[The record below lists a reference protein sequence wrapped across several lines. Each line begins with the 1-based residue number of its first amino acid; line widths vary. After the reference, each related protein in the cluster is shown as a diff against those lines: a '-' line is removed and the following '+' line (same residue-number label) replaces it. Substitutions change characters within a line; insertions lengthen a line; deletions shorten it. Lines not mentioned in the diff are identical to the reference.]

1 MTQFVDLTPS
11 LGTEIIDL
19 DLADG
24 LDDATVATLQRL
36 LALRGLLVFRDQ
48 ARLQPDR
55 HVEVSRKF
63 GGLEVHVQKRYHHQ
77 AHPEILVVS
86 NVVENGTPI
95 GLADAGK
102 YWHSDLSYLA
112 EPSLGSLLHAQELPK
127 DGSGDTIFTDM
138 RAAYDAL
145 DDETRRRL
153 TGLTAEHSYLARNQA
168 QAAVNPDRKID
179 AAQAATVP
187 PVNHPVVR
195 AHPVTGR
202 AALFVSEGFT
212 TRIIELPED
221 EGRALLQRLFAH
233 SVEPRFHYRHKWRAH
248 DLVFWDNRSTM
259 HLATGCPASERRTL
273 YRTTVRGDRPR
284 AYVPA
289 DQVAAA

>member
-1 MTQFVDLTPS
+1 MTKFVDLTPS
-11 LGTEIIDL
+11 LGTEILDL
-19 DLADG
+19 DLGQD
-24 LDDATVATLQRL
+24 LDDATIATLQRL

-48 ARLQPDR
+48 SKLSPDR
-55 HVEVSRKF
+55 HVEVSRRF
-63 GGLEVHVQKRYHHQ
+63 GGLEVHVQKRYHHA
-77 AHPEILVVS
+77 AHPEILIVS
-86 NVVENGTPI
+86 NVIENGTPI

-145 DDETRRRL
+145 DDETKQKL
-153 TGLTAEHSYLARNQA
+153 IGLTAEHSYVARNKA

-179 AAQAATVP
+179 AATAATVP

-212 TRIIELPED
+212 TRINELDDGES
-221 EGRALLQRLFAH
+221 RSLLDRLFAH
-233 SVEPRFHYRHKWRAH
+233 SVEPRFHYRHKWRDH

-273 YRTTVRGDRPR
+273 YRTTVRGDRPI
-284 AYVPA
+284 AYA
-289 DQVAAA
+289 ASGREAAA

>member
-1 MTQFVDLTPS
+1 MTNFVDLTPT
-11 LGTEIIDL
+11 LGTEILDL
-19 DLADG
+19 DLG
-24 LDDATVATLQRL
+24 EPLDDSTVATLQRL

-48 ARLQPDR
+48 KNLSPER

-63 GGLEVHVQKRYHHQ
+63 GALEVHVQKRYHHT

-145 DDETRRRL
+145 DDATRQRL
-153 TGLTAEHSYLARNQA
+153 IGLIAEHSYLARNQA

-179 AAQAATVP
+179 ATQAATVP
-187 PVNHPVVR
+187 PVEHPVVR

-202 AALFVSEGFT
+202 PALFVSEGFT
-212 TRIIELPED
+212 TRIVNLPED
-221 EGRALLQRLFAH
+221 ESKDLLQRLFAH
-233 SVEPRFHYRHKWRAH
+233 SVEPRFHYRHTWRDH

-273 YRTTVRGDRPR
+273 YRTTVRGDRPV

-289 DQVAAA
+289 GREAAA